1 MLFHALICNKT
12 HFRAN
17 PILPLHWRSWD
28 GSCLTESSGEQKGH
42 SRSTQEPITATV
54 SSCRQESHSLLS
66 PLSWVTDTS
75 ASRWLTHYVANEI
88 LNSAIYSLQWILKP
102 YTWKLGKS
110 CFSTQVLVF
119 DYFSA
124 TKEIKN
130 YDEIWPLLLSRRGG
144 LRSQNGIFI
153 GSFADFFI
161 YFIFFKQWQNNLK
174 AVHHYNRLKLRA
186 IYSNA
191 SNSHATL
198 SITTLLSRGW
208 QRVGR
213 LRTRGL
219 RRVYD
224 HYGSQRGAVMQLVQK
239 KHMLW
244 DLLPVK
250 PVRAGSTSR
259 LWLKWR
265 WLFSVHSVWQRRE
278 T

>member
-17 PILPLHWRSWD
+17 AILPLHWRSWD
-28 GSCLTESSGEQKGH
+28 GNHLTESSFEQKGH
-42 SRSTQEPITATV
+42 SKSTREPTTATE

-66 PLSWVTDTS
+66 PLSRVTDTA
-75 ASRWLTHYVANEI
+75 ASRWLMHYVANEI

-102 YTWKLGKS
+102 YTWKLCKS

-130 YDEIWPLLLSRRGG
+130 HDMIWPLLLSGG
-144 LRSQNGIFI
+144 GGGWGHKMANLLCHLLICF
-153 GSFADFFI
+153 
-161 YFIFFKQWQNNLK
+161 FFKQWQNNLK
-174 AVHHYNRLKLRA
+174 AVHHYDRLKLRA
-186 IYSNA
+186 IYSNV

-213 LRTRGL
+213 LRTGGL
-219 RRVYD
+219 KRVYD
-224 HYGSQRGAVMQLVQK
+224 HYGSQRGAAMQLVQK
-239 KHMLW
+239 EHMLW
-244 DLLPVK
+244 DFLPVK
-250 PVRAGSTSR
+250 RVCATSR